1 MFYQLNMS
9 LNLSEAPILTLKDKI
24 EDEISK
30 ECQMLLDKYFEGR
43 EYNREKVNLWKN
55 YTMDE
60 LSNFLTKNYKD
71 YGFCVFV
78 NIIKK
83 GDIRINSNGLFRKDT
98 DSSLFKS
105 VETKSLFIEIRI
117 RYYKLYKNN
126 MNLSNVINE
135 ELVKRMNNM
144 LNNKLEGKFYSY
156 EFAKKTVADI
166 VVELENFLL
175 LSENRPCTF
184 QICNILSKP
193 IEHQFSYKIINLDYL
208 PLIASYSNDHLYA
221 QLILF
226 LLGN

>member
-1 MFYQLNMS
+1 MS

-24 EDEISK
+24 EEEISK

-43 EYNREKVNLWKN
+43 EYDKEKVNIWKN

-71 YGFCVFV
+71 YGFCIFV

-83 GDIRINSNGLFRKDT
+83 GDISINSYGLFREDT
-98 DSSLFKS
+98 DSRLFKS
-105 VETKSLFIEIRI
+105 METQSLYVEIRVH
-117 RYYKLYKNN
+117 YYKLYKNN
-126 MNLSNVINE
+126 MNLFDLINE
-135 ELVKRMNNM
+135 ELVKE
-144 LNNKLEGKFYSY
+144 LNNILNNNLEGKSFSY
-156 EFAKKTVADI
+156 DFAKKKVTDI
-166 VVELENFLL
+166 VEELENFLL
-175 LSENRPCTF
+175 LPKNRPCTF

-193 IEHQFSYKIINLDYL
+193 VEHQFSYKIINLNYV
-208 PLIASYSNDHLYA
+208 PLIASYSNDNLYA